1 LQSVNDQIEALSAT
15 VVALTPQ
22 SPEKNKAMIDKN
34 DLSFDLLHD
43 IGNGYANQLGL
54 RFNVPVPVQEVYSE
68 FGIDLPGHN
77 GDNSWSLPMP
87 GRFVI
92 DQAGIIRSVDV
103 HPDYTRRPE
112 AEKTI
117 KDLKAL

>member
-1 LQSVNDQIEALSAT
+1 MQSVNDQIEVLGAT

-22 SPEKNKAMIDKN
+22 STKKNKVMIDKN

-43 IGNGYANQLGL
+43 IGNDYANELGL
-54 RFNVPVPVQEVYSE
+54 QFTVPVPVQEVYSE
-68 FGIDLPGHN
+68 LGINLPGHN
-77 GDNSWSLPMP
+77 GDSSWSLPMP

-92 DQAGIIRSVDV
+92 DQGGIIRAIDV

-112 AEKTI
+112 PEKTI
-117 KDLKAL
+117 EDLKAL